1 MLTLRYNDLSD
12 SCSLTS
18 RTMVRH
24 RRAITML
31 EKKLEREKDFEIALT
46 DYLRYYGEISWDDY
60 NDAVALFVHSDKTIE
75 EIFEGIFEK
84 RG

>member
-12 SCSLTS
+12 ACSLTS

-24 RRAITML
+24 HRAIIML
-31 EKKLEREKDFEIALT
+31 EKKLEREKDFETALT
-46 DYLRYYGEISWDDY
+46 DYLRYHGEMSWDDY

-75 EIFEGIFEK
+75 EIFEEIEK

>member
-1 MLTLRYNDLSD
+1 MLKLIYNELTDPRT
-12 SCSLTS
+12 LTS

-24 RRAITML
+24 HRAITML

-46 DYLRYYGEISWDDY
+46 DYLRYHGEMSWDDY

-75 EIFEGIFEK
+75 EIFQEIEN
-84 RG
+84 RA